1 MGRTANGFM
10 FGKKLERGAGL
21 GKCRGM
27 RFRIV
32 VAGKPAL
39 AYAKTAVEEY
49 RKRLGRLGGCELI
62 VVKAGDRESVS
73 ARLLDA
79 SQGCHRIA
87 LDERGETPDTRTLAG
102 KLENLEMTGEV
113 KTVAFLIGAADGH
126 TQELR
131 TACDMVLALSKL
143 TMQHE
148 LALIVLL
155 EQLYR
160 LACIKSG
167 SPYHRD

>member
-1 MGRTANGFM
+1 MKYFM
-10 FGKKLERGAGL
+10 IGKRLERAAAFC
-21 GKCRGM
+21 KSEHM

-39 AYAKTAVEEY
+39 NYAKAAVADY
-49 RKRLGRLGGCELI
+49 LKRMVRHGGCEL
-62 VVKAGDRESVS
+62 VMVKAGDSASVS
-73 ARLLDA
+73 ARLLEA

-87 LDERGETPDTRTLAG
+87 LDERGETPDTRSLAG
-102 KLENLEMTGEV
+102 KMEALEMNGEV

-126 TQELR
+126 TPELR
-131 TACDMVLALSKL
+131 NACDMVLALSKL

>member
-1 MGRTANGFM
+1 
-10 FGKKLERGAGL
+10 
-21 GKCRGM
+21 M

-39 AYAKTAVEEY
+39 NYAKTAVEDY
-49 RKRLGRLGGCELI
+49 LKRMGRYGGCELT
-62 VVKAGDRESVS
+62 VVKAGDSASVS
-73 ARLLDA
+73 ARLLEA

-87 LDERGETPDTRTLAG
+87 LDERGETPDTRSLAG
-102 KLENLEMTGEV
+102 KMDALEMKGEV
-113 KTVAFLIGAADGH
+113 KAVAFLIGAADGH
-126 TQELR
+126 TPELR
-131 TACDMVLALSKL
+131 DACDMVLSLSKL

>member
-1 MGRTANGFM
+1 M
-10 FGKKLERGAGL
+10 KY
-21 GKCRGM
+21 
-27 RFRIV
+27 RII

-39 AYAKTAVEEY
+39 TYAKTAVEEY
-49 RKRLGRLGGCELI
+49 LKRLGRHGGCELT
-62 VVKAGDRESVS
+62 VVKAGDSASVS
-73 ARLLDA
+73 ARLLEA

-87 LDERGETPDTRTLAG
+87 LDERGETPDTRSLAE
-102 KLENLEMTGEV
+102 KMDALEMKGEV

-126 TQELR
+126 TPELR
-131 TACDMVLALSKL
+131 GACDMVLSLSKL

-160 LACIKSG
+160 IACIKSG

>member
-1 MGRTANGFM
+1 
-10 FGKKLERGAGL
+10 
-21 GKCRGM
+21 M
-27 RFRIV
+27 RFRII

-39 AYAKTAVEEY
+39 HYAKVAVEEY
-49 RKRLGRLGGCELI
+49 LKRLRNHCGCELT
-62 VVKAGDRESVS
+62 VVKAGDSRSVS
-73 ARLLDA
+73 ARLLEA

-87 LDERGETPDTRTLAG
+87 LDERGETPDTRDLA
-102 KLENLEMTGEV
+102 KLLQELEMDGEV

-126 TQELR
+126 TPELR
-131 TACDMVLALSKL
+131 AACDMVLSLSKL

-148 LALIVLL
+148 LALIVML

>member
-1 MGRTANGFM
+1 
-10 FGKKLERGAGL
+10 
-21 GKCRGM
+21 M
-27 RFRIV
+27 R
-32 VAGKPAL
+32 
-39 AYAKTAVEEY
+39 
-49 RKRLGRLGGCELI
+49 
-62 VVKAGDRESVS
+62 
-73 ARLLDA
+73 
-79 SQGCHRIA
+79 
-87 LDERGETPDTRTLAG
+87 
-102 KLENLEMTGEV
+102 GEV
-113 KTVAFLIGAADGH
+113 KTVAFLVGAADGH

-131 TACDMVLALSKL
+131 DACDMVLSLSKL

>member
-1 MGRTANGFM
+1 
-10 FGKKLERGAGL
+10 
-21 GKCRGM
+21 M
-27 RFRIV
+27 RFRII

-49 RKRLGRLGGCELI
+49 LKRMGRHGGCELS
-62 VVKAGDRESVS
+62 VVKAGDSESVS
-73 ARLLDA
+73 TRLLEA

-87 LDERGETPDTRTLAG
+87 LDERGAIPTTRELAA
-102 KLENLEMTGEV
+102 KLTALENDGSV

-126 TQELR
+126 TPELR
-131 TACDMVLALSKL
+131 AACEMVLSLSKL

-160 LACIKSG
+160 IASIKSG

>member
-1 MGRTANGFM
+1 
-10 FGKKLERGAGL
+10 
-21 GKCRGM
+21 M

-32 VAGKPAL
+32 AAGKPAL
-39 AYAKTAVEEY
+39 NYAKAAVEDY
-49 RKRLGRLGGCELI
+49 LKRIGRHVGCELV
-62 VVKAGDRESVS
+62 VVKAGDSAAVS
-73 ARLLDA
+73 ARLLEA
-79 SQGCHRIA
+79 SLGCHRIA
-87 LDERGETPDTRTLAG
+87 LDERGETPDTRTFAG
-102 KLENLEMTGEV
+102 KLDALEMDGQV

-126 TQELR
+126 TPGLR
-131 TACDMVLALSKL
+131 DSCDMVLSLSKL

>member
-1 MGRTANGFM
+1 MSS
-10 FGKKLERGAGL
+10 KKLDRETGL
-21 GKCRGM
+21 SKCQCM

-39 AYAKTAVEEY
+39 HYAKAAGDEY
-49 RKRLGRLGGCELI
+49 LKRLSRYGGCELTI
-62 VVKAGDRESVS
+62 VKAGDSASTS

-79 SQGCHRIA
+79 SHDCYRIA
-87 LDERGETPDTRTLAG
+87 LDERGETPNTRALAV
-102 KLENLEMTGEV
+102 KMESLERHGEV

-131 TACDMVLALSKL
+131 DACDMVLALSKL

-155 EQLYR
+155 EQIYR
-160 LACIKSG
+160 LACIKTG

>member
-1 MGRTANGFM
+1 
-10 FGKKLERGAGL
+10 
-21 GKCRGM
+21 M

-39 AYAKTAVEEY
+39 NYAKAAVEDY
-49 RKRLGRLGGCELI
+49 MKRIGRHVGCELV
-62 VVKAGDRESVS
+62 VVKAGDSASVS
-73 ARLLDA
+73 ARLLEA

-87 LDERGETPDTRTLAG
+87 LDERGEIPDTRALAG
-102 KLENLEMTGEV
+102 KLDALEMDGQV

-126 TQELR
+126 TPGLR
-131 TACDMVLALSKL
+131 DACDMVLSLSKL

>member
-1 MGRTANGFM
+1 MD
-10 FGKKLERGAGL
+10 LS
-21 GKCRGM
+21 KCWRM
-27 RFRIV
+27 RFRII

-39 AYAKTAVEEY
+39 SYARLGVEEY
-49 RKRLGRLGGCELI
+49 LKRLGRHGGCELTM
-62 VVKAGDRESVS
+62 VKAGDREGVS
-73 ARLLDA
+73 ARLLEA

-87 LDERGETPDTRTLAG
+87 LDERGDTPSTRELAA
-102 KLENLEMTGEV
+102 KLTGWENEGAV

-126 TQELR
+126 TAELR
-131 TACDMVLALSKL
+131 AACDMVLSLSKL

-160 LACIKSG
+160 IASIKSG
-167 SPYHRD
+167 SPDHRD

>member
-1 MGRTANGFM
+1 
-10 FGKKLERGAGL
+10 
-21 GKCRGM
+21 M
-27 RFRIV
+27 RFRII

-39 AYAKTAVEEY
+39 AYARLGVEEY
-49 RKRLGRLGGCELI
+49 LKRMGRHGGCELAM
-62 VVKAGDRESVS
+62 VKAGDSQAVS
-73 ARLLDA
+73 ARLLEA
-79 SQGCHRIA
+79 SQGCHRVA
-87 LDERGETPDTRTLAG
+87 LDERGVTPTTREFASRLAAWESDG
-102 KLENLEMTGEV
+102 AV

-126 TQELR
+126 TPELR
-131 TACDMVLALSKL
+131 AACDMVLSLSKL

-160 LACIKSG
+160 IASIKSG